1 MEAATTNNGITESE
15 EDASPCGITL
25 WENNSTSVESVFHG
39 ASRKGAKLAKFGA
52 NKNLFFFAP
61 LASWHEKSC

>member
-1 MEAATTNNGITESE
+1 MEAATTYNGITESE
-15 EDASPCGITL
+15 ED
-25 WENNSTSVESVFHG
+25 

-61 LASWHEKSC
+61 LESWREKIFEVVLLKISIVRLTL

>member
-1 MEAATTNNGITESE
+1 MEAATTYNGITESE
-15 EDASPCGITL
+15 ED
-25 WENNSTSVESVFHG
+25 